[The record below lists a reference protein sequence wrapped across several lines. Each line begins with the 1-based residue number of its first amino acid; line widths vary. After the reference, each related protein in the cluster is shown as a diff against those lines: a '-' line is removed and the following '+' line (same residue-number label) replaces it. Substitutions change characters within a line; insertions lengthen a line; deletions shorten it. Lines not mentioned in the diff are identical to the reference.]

1 MLIARGWGLPDKT
14 VVNAATQ
21 WQGDTYLFSGSLY
34 YKINRFIKQ
43 PETGYPKKT
52 NEDWFKNICV

>member
-1 MLIARGWGLPDKT
+1 MLIAREWGLPDKT
-14 VVNAATQ
+14 VVTAATH

-34 YKINRFIKQ
+34 YKINKFNKQ

-52 NEDWFKNICV
+52 NEDWFNNICV